1 MRSQLLHTEPAYD
14 PGMPSTVRVFIA
26 TSLDG
31 FIAGEDDD
39 LSWLPQPEAGGED
52 YGYGEHM
59 AQTAAILM
67 GRRSYDVI
75 SGFEGDWPYGDTP
88 VFVATSRPLEPAAP
102 TVHAVRGASAAEL
115 LAAVQQEVG
124 DGGIYVDGG
133 ELIRSLLDA
142 GLVDELTI
150 TLIPVV
156 LGRGLPLLA
165 GAAFRHQLQLIGSEG
180 YDNGFVQVRYRVLD

>member
-1 MRSQLLHTEPAYD
+1 MSAA
-14 PGMPSTVRVFIA
+14 VRVFIA

-39 LSWLPQPEAGGED
+39 LSWLPHPEPGGED
-52 YGYGEHM
+52 YGYGALM
-59 AQTAAILM
+59 AQTVAILM

-75 SGFEGDWPYGDTP
+75 AGFDGEWPYDDVP
-88 VFVATSRPLEPAAP
+88 VFVATSRPLDPAAP
-102 TVHAVRGASAAEL
+102 TVQAVQGDSAADL
-115 LAAVQQEVG
+115 VAAVQAQVG
-124 DGGIYVDGG
+124 AGGLYVDGG

-150 TLIPVV
+150 TIIPVI
-156 LGRGLPLLA
+156 LGRGIPLFA
-165 GAAFRHQLQLIGSEG
+165 GAAMRHQLELVGSEH

>member
-1 MRSQLLHTEPAYD
+1 MSA
-14 PGMPSTVRVFIA
+14 SVRVFIA

-39 LSWLPQPEAGGED
+39 LSWLPVPEAGGED

-59 AQTAAILM
+59 RQTAAILM

-75 SGFEGDWPYGDTP
+75 AAFEGEWPYGDTP
-88 VFVATSRPLEPAAP
+88 VFVATNRPLEPAAP
-102 TVHAVRGASAAEL
+102 TVTAISGDSAADL
-115 LAAVQQEVG
+115 LAAVQAQVG

-150 TLIPVV
+150 TIIPVI
-156 LGRGLPLLA
+156 LGRGLPLFA
-165 GAAFRHQLQLIGSEG
+165 GAAFRHRLELLGSDDYE
-180 YDNGFVQVRYRVLD
+180 NGFVQVRYRVLD

>member
-1 MRSQLLHTEPAYD
+1 
-14 PGMPSTVRVFIA
+14 MPTAVRVFIA

-39 LSWLPQPEAGGED
+39 LSWLPVPEPGGED

-59 AQTAAILM
+59 RQTAAILM

-75 SGFEGDWPYGDTP
+75 AGFDGEWPYGDTP
-88 VFVATSRPLEPAAP
+88 VFVATSRPLAP
-102 TVHAVRGASAAEL
+102 VTDTVTAVSGESAADV
-115 LAAVQQEVG
+115 LAAVQEQIG

-150 TLIPVV
+150 TVIPVI
-156 LGRGLPLLA
+156 LGRGLPLFA
-165 GAAFRHQLQLIGSEG
+165 GAAFRHQLELTGSED
-180 YDNGFVQVRYRVLD
+180 YENGFVQLRYRVLD

>member
-1 MRSQLLHTEPAYD
+1 
-14 PGMPSTVRVFIA
+14 MPSTVRVFIA

-39 LSWLPQPEAGGED
+39 LSWLPHPEPGGED

-67 GRRSYDVI
+67 GRRSYDVVA
-75 SGFEGDWPYGDTP
+75 GFDGPWPYDDTP

-102 TVHAVRGASAAEL
+102 TVTAIQGETAADL
-115 LAAVQQEVG
+115 LAAVQAQVG
-124 DGGIYVDGG
+124 SGGIYVDGG
-133 ELIRSLLDA
+133 ALIRSLLDA

-150 TLIPVV
+150 TVIPVI
-156 LGRGLPLLA
+156 LGRGLPLFA
-165 GAAFRHQLQLIGSEG
+165 GAAFRHDLELLGSED
-180 YDNGFVQVRYRVLD
+180 YENGLVQLRYRVHA

>member
-1 MRSQLLHTEPAYD
+1 MPAA
-14 PGMPSTVRVFIA
+14 VRVFIA
-26 TSLDG
+26 CSLDG

-39 LSWLPQPEAGGED
+39 LSWLPHPEPGGED

-75 SGFEGDWPYGDTP
+75 SAFDGEWPYGDTP

-102 TVHAVRGASAAEL
+102 TVQAVAGHSAADL
-115 LAAVQQEVG
+115 IAAVQAQVG

-133 ELIRSLLDA
+133 ALIRSLLDA
-142 GLVDELTI
+142 GLVDELTV
-150 TLIPVV
+150 TLIPVI
-156 LGRGLPLLA
+156 LGRGLPLFA
-165 GAAFRHQLQLIGSEG
+165 GAAVRHQLELLGSDDYE
-180 YDNGFVQVRYRVLD
+180 NGFVQVRYRVVD